1 MGRSGG
7 FTLIELLVT
16 IVIIAV
22 LATLSVAVALS
33 VRDGSDTAKCVGNLR
48 QLAAANLA
56 YASEHGGQFVPAQEP
71 ENIVRW
77 HGVRDT
83 LTGKFDPTAGPLAPY
98 LGEHR
103 RVKTCPSLLHVLH
116 GLATFEDGTGGYGYN
131 ATYIGGTPANPFT
144 PERMTNLPVPTR
156 VVMFTDSAFPRAAG
170 LQEYA
175 YSEPFQWVDYRGRPR
190 GALDPSTHFR
200 HNDHANVAW
209 CDGHVTTES
218 WSKLGGQNRYNGDS
232 GKWRIG
238 WFGPQDENGWWNPQ
252 HPLP

>member
-1 MGRSGG
+1 
-7 FTLIELLVT
+7 
-16 IVIIAV
+16 
-22 LATLSVAVALS
+22 
-33 VRDGSDTAKCVGNLR
+33 
-48 QLAAANLA
+48 
-56 YASEHGGQFVPAQEP
+56 
-71 ENIVRW
+71 
-77 HGVRDT
+77 
-83 LTGKFDPTAGPLAPY
+83 
-98 LGEHR
+98 
-103 RVKTCPSLLHVLH
+103 
-116 GLATFEDGTGGYGYN
+116 
-131 ATYIGGTPANPFT
+131 
-144 PERMTNLPVPTR
+144 
-156 VVMFTDSAFPRAAG
+156 MFTDSAFPRAAG

-252 HPLP
+252 RPCREAASHLKLGVRSVYGFRPRITTA